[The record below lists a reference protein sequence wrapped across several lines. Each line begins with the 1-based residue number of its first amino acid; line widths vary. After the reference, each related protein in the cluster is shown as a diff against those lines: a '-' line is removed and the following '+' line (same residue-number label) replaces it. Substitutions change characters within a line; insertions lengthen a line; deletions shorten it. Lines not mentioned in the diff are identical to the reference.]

1 VTGQQLFISRRKWFK
16 IDGWNEDYWLYFED
30 VDLCKKMTSTGGKLQ
45 LVEKRFF
52 HQHGGASRLN
62 IKTKAIKNRSNN
74 F

>member
-1 VTGQQLFISRRKWFK
+1 MVQNRWLER
-16 IDGWNEDYWLYFED
+16 DYWLYFED

-45 LVEKRFF
+45 LVEKPRFF